1 MILLSP
7 VQFHE
12 ECPRNQGLWVV
23 YKCNGKCN
31 LLFDICA
38 TITIPSDRLHA
49 EIIKP
54 VKMNFTQRI
63 VKAELDTQKLCC
75 KVVEAIAI
83 VDRSL
88 GLDFL
93 ESYKYLIPHRWF

>member
-1 MILLSP
+1 ML
-7 VQFHE
+7 
-12 ECPRNQGLWVV
+12 
-23 YKCNGKCN
+23 
-31 LLFDICA
+31 DICA
-38 TITIPSDRLHA
+38 TITIPSDRVHA

-54 VKMNFTQRI
+54 VKINFAQRI
-63 VKAELDTQKLCC
+63 VKAELDTQTC
-75 KVVEAIAI
+75 KVVVAIAI